1 MRIKGL
7 FWILTGLL
15 LTILAVIT
23 YHVFYNYS
31 SFMFFIVEGVV
42 LVTILYLFL
51 FYRRI
56 IKPLDIIGNGMELLK
71 EQDFS
76 SRLSRVGQKE
86 ADRIVDI
93 FNKMMEQLK
102 NERLHL
108 REQNHF
114 LDLLINASPM
124 GVIMLNLDNIAESR
138 CPQDVRTTFVGR
150 FRRKILYRDR
160 FPVGGGVGAYS
171 LV

>member
-76 SRLSRVGQKE
+76 SRLSRVGQ
-86 ADRIVDI
+86 V
-93 FNKMMEQLK
+93 
-102 NERLHL
+102 
-108 REQNHF
+108 
-114 LDLLINASPM
+114 
-124 GVIMLNLDNIAESR
+124 
-138 CPQDVRTTFVGR
+138 VR
-150 FRRKILYRDR
+150 
-160 FPVGGGVGAYS
+160 
-171 LV
+171 

>member
-51 FYRRI
+51 FYR
-56 IKPLDIIGNGMELLK
+56 
-71 EQDFS
+71 
-76 SRLSRVGQKE
+76 
-86 ADRIVDI
+86 
-93 FNKMMEQLK
+93 
-102 NERLHL
+102 
-108 REQNHF
+108 
-114 LDLLINASPM
+114 
-124 GVIMLNLDNIAESR
+124 
-138 CPQDVRTTFVGR
+138 
-150 FRRKILYRDR
+150 
-160 FPVGGGVGAYS
+160 
-171 LV
+171 

>member
-51 FYRRI
+51 FT
-56 IKPLDIIGNGMELLK
+56 GVS
-71 EQDFS
+71 S
-76 SRLSRVGQKE
+76 SRWILSAMVW
-86 ADRIVDI
+86 
-93 FNKMMEQLK
+93 
-102 NERLHL
+102 
-108 REQNHF
+108 
-114 LDLLINASPM
+114 S
-124 GVIMLNLDNIAESR
+124 
-138 CPQDVRTTFVGR
+138 C
-150 FRRKILYRDR
+150 
-160 FPVGGGVGAYS
+160 
-171 LV
+171 

>member
-51 FYRRI
+51 FTVVS
-56 IKPLDIIGNGMELLK
+56 
-71 EQDFS
+71 S
-76 SRLSRVGQKE
+76 SRWILSAMVW
-86 ADRIVDI
+86 
-93 FNKMMEQLK
+93 N
-102 NERLHL
+102 
-108 REQNHF
+108 
-114 LDLLINASPM
+114 
-124 GVIMLNLDNIAESR
+124 
-138 CPQDVRTTFVGR
+138 C
-150 FRRKILYRDR
+150 
-160 FPVGGGVGAYS
+160 
-171 LV
+171 

>member
-51 FYRRI
+51 LPSYHQAVGYYRQWY
-56 IKPLDIIGNGMELLK
+56 GT
-71 EQDFS
+71 
-76 SRLSRVGQKE
+76 
-86 ADRIVDI
+86 A
-93 FNKMMEQLK
+93 
-102 NERLHL
+102 ERAGLQFPPEPCRAEGGRPH
-108 REQNHF
+108 RGHF
-114 LDLLINASPM
+114 
-124 GVIMLNLDNIAESR
+124 
-138 CPQDVRTTFVGR
+138 Q
-150 FRRKILYRDR
+150 
-160 FPVGGGVGAYS
+160 
-171 LV
+171 